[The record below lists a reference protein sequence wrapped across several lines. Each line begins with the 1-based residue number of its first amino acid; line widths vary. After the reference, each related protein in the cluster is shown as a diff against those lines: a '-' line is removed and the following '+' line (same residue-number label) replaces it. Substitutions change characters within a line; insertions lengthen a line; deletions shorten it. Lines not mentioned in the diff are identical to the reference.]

1 MRIFHKKET
10 FTVMH
15 KKISTDKILGK
26 IFQGCSLDNV
36 SDKTVLQRLAK
47 PELNTFETLC
57 FLYIFSDIA
66 MISLTS
72 DIAAISP

>member
-15 KKISTDKILGK
+15 KKIATAKILGK
-26 IFQGCSLDNV
+26 IFQDCSLDNV
-36 SDKTVLQRLAK
+36 SDKTVLQRLVKA
-47 PELNTFETLC
+47 ELNIFETLC
-57 FLYIFSDIA
+57 FLFIFSDIA
-66 MISLTS
+66 TISLTG

>member
-15 KKISTDKILGK
+15 KKIATAKILGE

-36 SDKTVLQRLAK
+36 SEKTVLQRLVKA
-47 PELNTFETLC
+47 ELNIFETLC
-57 FLYIFSDIA
+57 FLFIF
-66 MISLTS
+66 S
-72 DIAAISP
+72 DIAAISPKN